1 MLEHCVGVTEFWYET
16 PVLET
21 ALGKCSL
28 ISVISSELTDRN
40 VLDLYPCD

>member
-1 MLEHCVGVTEFWYET
+1 MEHYVGVIEFWYEI

-21 ALGKCSL
+21 VLGKCSL